1 MERRRIVLNKKTV
14 IFILLFLVLLCLAA
28 FFGVKYI
35 RQQTGAKVMNEQAYA
50 VNSAQEFANSIMDK
64 LGFTDMTLLSSQQ
77 TGNYYALPLPLLQ
90 SAAVYTSHSDSAL
103 QEIAVFRFS
112 TEQDHALIARAV
124 DDRVK
129 TYIAA
134 QNSLNNSERLTDDLY
149 FLETTNEFVIL
160 VLGAPYEQV
169 SAALQNLAA
178 ENTTQKTT
186 AGEN

>member
-28 FFGVKYI
+28 FFGVRYI
-35 RQQTGAKVMNEQAYA
+35 RQQTGAKVMTEQAYA

-90 SAAVYTSHSDSAL
+90 SSAVYTSHSDSAL
-103 QEIAVFRFS
+103 QEIAVFQFP

-134 QNSLNNSERLTDDLY
+134 QNSLNNSELTDDLY

-169 SAALQNLAA
+169 STALQNLAA
-178 ENTTQKTT
+178 ENTTQKTK
-186 AGEN
+186 AGGN